1 MLFWHRFR
9 YYSFFSSSFVWI
21 YSSSSPSSFILRVP
35 WTSTDGLRLRKKHH
49 GWEKRLCFQLH
60 YSIQAI
66 HFYLLMNVILKD
78 NDPIHVFNCLNT
90 PSCLCLHSFK
100 VLNRNTALSCLPFL
114 ALRDNVLISQSQMT
128 RGRADKLPT
137 FSLRDAAT
145 VATTTAGRL
154 ITTQKSFLSCSHW
167 GGVCLLTV
175 TWCLREVWMKQCD
188 GRAL

>member
-9 YYSFFSSSFVWI
+9 YYSFFFSSSFVWI

-60 YSIQAI
+60 YSIQTI

-100 VLNRNTALSCLPFL
+100 VLNRHTALSCLPPSPSGTMFSL
-114 ALRDNVLISQSQMT
+114 VNLRWQEAELISCQ
-128 RGRADKLPT
+128 
-137 FSLRDAAT
+137 
-145 VATTTAGRL
+145 RL
-154 ITTQKSFLSCSHW
+154 AF
-167 GGVCLLTV
+167 V
-175 TWCLREVWMKQCD
+175 TLQ
-188 GRAL
+188 L